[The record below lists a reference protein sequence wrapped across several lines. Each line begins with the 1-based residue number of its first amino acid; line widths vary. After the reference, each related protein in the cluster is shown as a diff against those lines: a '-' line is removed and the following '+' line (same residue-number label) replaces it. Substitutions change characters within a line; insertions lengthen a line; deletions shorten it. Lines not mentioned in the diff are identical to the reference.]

1 MNEPRNKGRAIGKIL
16 VMEEYLEVRILIGK
30 ILTKYGYEV
39 SSARDGIEAIELYQS
54 AQATGHSFDIVILY
68 LTVDFG
74 MGGVETI
81 QKLKE
86 IDPDVRGIVTTGYI
100 FDDVIYNY
108 QEYGFCGALTKPITL
123 LELKSL
129 VDKLTKRM

>member
-54 AQATGHSFDIVILY
+54 AQATGHSFDIVILD